1 MLSRNRSTADF
12 LADASSS
19 SSSSS
24 SSSISWPP
32 SSSSSSSSWYPSSS
46 SPPSYDRPWI
56 DSWESRMRPRIC
68 SWSFGEH
75 GLAEKLN
82 RVEIEKFSNWTRF
95 HEEFDVDVCRFV
107 VGKLVW
113 TIVLRKVS
121 TRREPFSFF
130 PRLSLFFFLS
140 LFTLPRVRFVS
151 RSLSQLSPS
160 PGFTRFKR
168 VRLRFKLTSN
178 SRFKGNEDR
187 CCIEYPSLL
196 DIFRE
201 TVRDKNKKGKKQDRY

>member
-130 PRLSLFFFLS
+130 PRLFLFFFLS

-168 VRLRFKLTSN
+168 VRLRFKLTSSYDSKETRIAVASN
-178 SRFKGNEDR
+178 
-187 CCIEYPSLL
+187 IPPSS
-196 DIFRE
+196 ISFEKRWE
-201 TVRDKNKKGKKQDRY
+201 IKIKKGKKQDRY